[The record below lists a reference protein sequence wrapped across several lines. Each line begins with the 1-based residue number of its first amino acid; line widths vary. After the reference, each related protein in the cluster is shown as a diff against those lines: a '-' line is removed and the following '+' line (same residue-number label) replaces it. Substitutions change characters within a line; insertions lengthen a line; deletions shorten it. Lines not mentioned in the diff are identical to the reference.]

1 MRRILS
7 TKKLLPNQ
15 RQYLLNAGFGVV
27 DADFIEVRS
36 TPFAMTGIRENLIFT
51 SANAVRSVAA
61 HPKVQSIRR
70 HPVFCVGDKTA
81 DVLDEVGFT
90 VVENTDYG
98 ADLAQIISGDY
109 AGESFTF
116 FCGNLRLDTIPNE
129 LRAHQ
134 VDFNEICVYETALT
148 PQQVSGSFDA
158 IMFYSPSGVESFLKV
173 SHPAD
178 AVCICI
184 GTTTAAALS
193 GVTSNVVVANRPLV
207 ENVIVQTIN
216 YYKDKELNN

>member
-36 TPFAMTGIRENLIFT
+36 TPFAMTGIRETLIFT

-109 AGESFTF
+109 AGESFT
-116 FCGNLRLDTIPNE
+116 
-129 LRAHQ
+129 
-134 VDFNEICVYETALT
+134 
-148 PQQVSGSFDA
+148 
-158 IMFYSPSGVESFLKV
+158 
-173 SHPAD
+173 
-178 AVCICI
+178 
-184 GTTTAAALS
+184 
-193 GVTSNVVVANRPLV
+193 
-207 ENVIVQTIN
+207 
-216 YYKDKELNN
+216 